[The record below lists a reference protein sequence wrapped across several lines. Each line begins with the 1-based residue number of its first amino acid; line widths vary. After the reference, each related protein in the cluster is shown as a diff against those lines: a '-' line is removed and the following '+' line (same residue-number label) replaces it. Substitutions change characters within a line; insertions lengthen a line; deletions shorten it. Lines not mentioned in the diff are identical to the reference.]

1 MRTIL
6 KSTIIIV
13 LLCLGTKNIGANTI
27 YTSITTEKIV
37 KGKQTEN
44 LRKKVL
50 ASFKE
55 DMRKQAAAKF
65 LLENMDAHY
74 SLESSRIKTFQSYM
88 DSIFTH
94 YADRKNDF
102 HKAAYDSASA
112 RYGPFDVDFTKVYD
126 TENVTAEY
134 LIQQINEAFDAW
146 GKPWNRDVSFSQFCH
161 YVLPYRIGHEPLSPW
176 YVGEVESARQVE
188 KLILNNFTNPPIGA
202 YSMLTPGQAQG
213 KYIYEGKSSFAFHPY
228 TRDKG
233 DRRLYKAKARYAAG
247 YVIRKGTPIYAL
259 SFTADGKPYTT
270 YVFVDPNTL
279 KVITEAYCNL
289 FWYKIPLTLI
299 ADKDKFRNHGN

>member
-6 KSTIIIV
+6 KSTITIV
-13 LLCLGTKNIGANTI
+13 ILCFICKNIGANTI

-112 RYGPFDVDFTKVYD
+112 RYGPFEVDFTKVYD

-176 YVGEVESARQVE
+176 RAEYTE
-188 KLILNNFTNPPIGA
+188 K
-202 YSMLTPGQAQG
+202 YR
-213 KYIYEGKSSFAFHPY
+213 KSTERF
-228 TRDKG
+228 
-233 DRRLYKAKARYAAG
+233 RLSQSNR
-247 YVIRKGTPIYAL
+247 
-259 SFTADGKPYTT
+259 F
-270 YVFVDPNTL
+270 F
-279 KVITEAYCNL
+279 
-289 FWYKIPLTLI
+289 KINI
-299 ADKDKFRNHGN
+299 E